1 MGCRGEE
8 DFVYYNAKLWNNTG
22 APILA
27 SLNDQRSSSFLSKA
41 CDYKCSVVRFSI
53 NGSLLPLLIP
63 RMVPGLPVPTTAMSL
78 TLSFG
83 GFSFLSPVLF
93 TGPQTGQI
101 RFAWYYFGAF
111 LDDLNAAFT
120 AAYAGLTALAGPLP
134 APEAPVMCW
143 EPVSKLFT
151 LVVNDSYVG
160 AITISMNYELFNLF
174 QSFQSTFNG
183 FGTAFGRD
191 YDLVLQRSNTIETF
205 PPGALSSKA
214 SALTAPILGLQQ
226 EFLSLSNWSP
236 VAEIFFTSYQI
247 PIRNENLPT
256 NPSAAQNQNFSGN
269 VLPVIS
275 SFEPTLGS
283 DSEFNRGQSQYL
295 PTAQYRY
302 LTLESDM
309 GLNQID
315 LQCFWT
321 DRQGNAYPLL
331 IDLGYYMSVKLLFEK
346 IRTNPAAR

>member
-1 MGCRGEE
+1 MGCRGDE
-8 DFVYYNAKLWNNTG
+8 DFVYYNSKLWNNTG

-27 SLNDQRSSSFLSKA
+27 RVNDQRSSAFLSKA
-41 CDYKCSVVRFSI
+41 CAYKCSVVRFSV
-53 NGSLLPLLIP
+53 NGSLLPLLVP
-63 RMVPGLPVPTTAMSL
+63 RMLPVAPPTTAMSL
-78 TLSFG
+78 TLTFAGLSFVV
-83 GFSFLSPVLF
+83 PVLF

-101 RFAWYYFGAF
+101 QFAWYYFGAF
-111 LDDLNAAFT
+111 LDDLNAAFA
-120 AAYAGLTALAGPLP
+120 AAYVGLTALAGPLP

-151 LVVNDSYVG
+151 LAVNDSYVG
-160 AITISMNYELFNLF
+160 AITVSMNYELFNLF

-183 FGTAFGRD
+183 FGAPFQRD

-236 VAEIFFTSYQI
+236 VASFFFTSYQI

-256 NPSAAQNQNFSGN
+256 NPAAAQNQNVSSN
-269 VLPVIS
+269 VLPVLTD
-275 SFEPTLGS
+275 FEPILGA

-295 PTAQYRY
+295 PTAQFRY

-309 GLNQID
+309 ELSQVD

-321 DRQGNAYPLL
+321 DKQGNAYPLL

-346 IRTNPAAR
+346 IRTNMD